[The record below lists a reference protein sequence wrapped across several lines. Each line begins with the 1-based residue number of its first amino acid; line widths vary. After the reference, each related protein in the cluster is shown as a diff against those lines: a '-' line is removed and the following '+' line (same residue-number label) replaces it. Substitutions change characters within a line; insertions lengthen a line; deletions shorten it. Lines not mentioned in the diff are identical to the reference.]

1 MALNNR
7 TKLGVTLAIAV
18 LAGLTSG
25 LAGTLVLVLAWLLIA
40 WGQAP
45 QRTEAFLERVPGGNY
60 LLKALARI
68 DLIFWPPGSRERN
81 SVQAVQGDVAQAN
94 LVAEK
99 REERE
104 NSGHLDL
111 EHGDLPPEDL
121 AQAGLGQEDSAHE
134 DFDQV
139 DLAQENEGNLARE
152 EYFRDILRGYSPEA
166 RRRLR
171 QLSITEDPRSVLDE
185 EWVQYFRD
193 GLVETTHSGRGAVR
207 PELKELIGRLLD
219 EFQDGP

>member
-1 MALNNR
+1 MALKNR

-45 QRTEAFLERVPGGNY
+45 QRTEAFFERVPGGNY

-68 DLIFWPPGSRERN
+68 DLIFWPPGSKRN
-81 SVQAVQGDVAQAN
+81 SVQAGQEGVAQGN
-94 LVAEK
+94 LAAEK

-121 AQAGLGQEDSAHE
+121 AQE
-134 DFDQV
+134 DFDQD
-139 DLAQENEGNLARE
+139 DLEQENEGNLARE

-207 PELKELIGRLLD
+207 SELKELIGRLLD